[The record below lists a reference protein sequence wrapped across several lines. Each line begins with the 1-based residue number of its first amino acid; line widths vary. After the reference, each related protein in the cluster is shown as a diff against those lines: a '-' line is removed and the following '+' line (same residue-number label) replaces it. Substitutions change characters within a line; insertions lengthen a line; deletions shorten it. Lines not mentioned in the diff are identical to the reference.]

1 MRRVIIVSLALLLAN
16 VLQAA
21 PAAVAPANA
30 TLAAVAQNAPAN
42 DAPANVAPA
51 NAAPANVA
59 QNAPAAVAQVQRA
72 NVAQGAPA
80 GVETTQGEPEGRVK
94 GQQVVAG
101 GQRSI
106 SLAEALRIAIGNN
119 LDLKNSRNL
128 VKKGEENIS
137 ENRARLLPQINAAFG
152 FNDNFEPPVSVTDG
166 SAYGNKYNVTQTLQF
181 NASGSLQLQMPLYSK
196 TLYTAL
202 AISKTMLQLNKLS
215 YEKAREEIMMQL
227 ANLYYLIQNT
237 TEQIA
242 IIKDNIGRMEELE
255 KITSAFVENGFSLA
269 IDRQRVSVRLENLR
283 VQFANAEAMLAE
295 QYNMLKYIMDL
306 SPDEN
311 IAVEEKSVESIDAAQ
326 TCGLSEDLYEL
337 QLVRAQENLAGEQVK
352 LAKEAYLPTLM
363 LTGNFTYSAFTDNF
377 KNWFRSGES
386 NHWYKSNGL
395 GLSLRVPIFSGFERR
410 SKLRKAKLDL
420 ENARITTDKSLKG
433 LQMQYANAVNDL
445 MNNERNYI
453 KQRDNYNLAESIYR
467 VTSDRYKEGIVS
479 MVEVLQD
486 EMSMSE
492 AQNNYLT
499 AHYNYQISNL
509 SVLKLTGRLN
519 TLLKENK

>member
-1 MRRVIIVSLALLLAN
+1 MRRGIIVSLALLLAN

-30 TLAAVAQNAPAN
+30 APA
-42 DAPANVAPA
+42 A
-51 NAAPANVA
+51 VA
-59 QNAPAAVAQVQRA
+59 QNAPAAVAQEQRA
-72 NVAQGAPA
+72 NVAQGVPA

-94 GQQVVAG
+94 GQQVMAG
-101 GQRSI
+101 GLRSI

-152 FNDNFEPPVSVTDG
+152 FNDNFDPPVSVTDG

-395 GLSLRVPIFSGFERR
+395 GLSLRVPIFDGFDKR
-410 SKLRKAKLDL
+410 SKIRKGKIDIETAQ
-420 ENARITTDKSLKG
+420 T
-433 LQMQYANAVNDL
+433 QYANTLKNLQTQYVNATCD
-445 MNNERNYI
+445 MENNRRNYK
-453 KQRDNYNLAESIYR
+453 KQKDNCTLAENVCR
-467 VTSDRYKEGIVS
+467 VTTDRYKEGIAS
-479 MVEVLQD
+479 MTDVLQD
-486 EMSMSE
+486 EMRITE
-492 AQNNYLT
+492 AQNNYIT
-499 AHYNYQISNL
+499 AHYNYQVANL
-509 SVLKLTGRLN
+509 TLLKLTGQLDK
-519 TLLKENK
+519 LM